1 MKAFTLACVMA
12 VVPPL
17 AALAQD
23 VTAEDWASVAQPA
36 FAEGTYGPRFIV
48 VGKTMGCFDEEGFT
62 VCGVDGE
69 GLQFLS
75 TYGSVTPVAILDM
88 IGKLPVGTEV
98 ELWGDVLSE
107 DGTRTEAVFSAI
119 LQPM

>member
-1 MKAFTLACVMA
+1 MKRLALA
-12 VVPPL
+12 IALATSPL
-17 AALAQD
+17 AALAD
-23 VTAEDWASVAQPA
+23 EVTAADWAAVAQPA

-75 TYGSVTPVAILDM
+75 SYGSVTPEAILDL

-98 ELWGDVLSE
+98 ELWGDVVSE
-107 DGTRTEAVFSAI
+107 NGTRMEAIFSAV
-119 LQPM
+119 LPPM